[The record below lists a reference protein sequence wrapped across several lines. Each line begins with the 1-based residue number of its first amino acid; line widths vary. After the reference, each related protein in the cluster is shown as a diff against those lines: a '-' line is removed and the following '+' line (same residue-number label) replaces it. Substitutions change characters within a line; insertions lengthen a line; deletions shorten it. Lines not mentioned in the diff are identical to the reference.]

1 MEETKDLIQQ
11 RRDKLDEIRQFG
23 VEPYP
28 HKYDPT
34 HTTSAIHRDFADTQ
48 ETPDETH
55 TVRIAGRIMTKRDHG
70 KSSFAHLQDGE
81 GKIQIYVR
89 RDKIGAEP
97 YKIYRRFDTG
107 DIVGA
112 EGTIFRTRTGEI
124 DCTR

>member
-70 KSSFAHLQDGE
+70 KSQLRTSTGWGRQNSDLRQARQS
-81 GKIQIYVR
+81 R
-89 RDKIGAEP
+89 R
-97 YKIYRRFDTG
+97 
-107 DIVGA
+107 
-112 EGTIFRTRTGEI
+112 GTL
-124 DCTR
+124 